1 MCDTAKGVV
10 MNLCMRIG
18 LSLCVVSLLL
28 VSQAGIGYPEE
39 MPGEALFKQNCSSCH
54 PNGGNILNPKKTLS
68 KKDRETNNIITAADI
83 INKMRNPG
91 PSPTH
96 PQEWAGMKMFDKY
109 KISDDEAQKIADY
122 ILTTFK

>member
-1 MCDTAKGVV
+1 MRFVSRICIL
-10 MNLCMRIG
+10 LCAVPIVLIS
-18 LSLCVVSLLL
+18 LSRV
-28 VSQAGIGYPEE
+28 GYPEE
-39 MPGEALFKQNCSSCH
+39 MSGEALFKQNCSSCH

-68 KKDRETNNIITAADI
+68 RQDREANNIMTAADI

-91 PSPTH
+91 PAPTH

-109 KISDDEAQKIADY
+109 KITDDEAQKIADY

>member
-1 MCDTAKGVV
+1 

>member
-1 MCDTAKGVV
+1 
-10 MNLCMRIG
+10 MRFDPRIFIAIG
-18 LSLCVVSLLL
+18 AVSLFL
-28 VSQAGIGYPEE
+28 VSLTGIGFTEE
-39 MPGEALFKQNCSSCH
+39 MSGEALFKQNCASCH

-68 KKDRETNNIITAADI
+68 KRDREANNVVTAADI